1 MKEDR
6 EVQLQPQKRRRVQD
20 GDEQGRR
27 YALPDIDNVDQ
38 DWDAL
43 IREASEDATGLDH
56 A

>member
-6 EVQLQPQKRRRVQD
+6 EVQWQPQKRRRVQD
-20 GDEQGRR
+20 GSEQGRR
-27 YALPDIDNVDQ
+27 YALPDIDNVDRY
-38 DWDAL
+38 WDAL